1 MRGWRAIGRNR
12 RVRFIKVFLLCIIC
26 HSASADKDQV
36 TARQWLDNMNRA
48 MKTLNFQGTVIF
60 MKNGQLDTMK
70 YQHSVE
76 NGVEQERLA
85 SLNSPMREVT
95 RKSNEVTCVFKE
107 TSQKVVN
114 HHPLDSSFIVNVPQN
129 TENLEKYYQ
138 LGLSGQESIAMLP
151 TQIVS
156 VQPSDELRYPRKIWV
171 DTQHF
176 LPLKV
181 EVYNFDGTILEQV
194 VFTDLTTEASMEPR
208 TGHVDENN
216 FHVKHIHATQAEPFD
231 NATFLLKNWPAGFEP
246 VFFIRNSIQ
255 QSQKAVDHLLISDG
269 FSTVSVYLEAKES
282 QGLSGLHTLGSVN
295 SFSKV
300 IGDTQFTVLGE
311 VPAKT
316 VELIADGIALR

>member
-1 MRGWRAIGRNR
+1 MN
-12 RVRFIKVFLLCIIC
+12 VLKVCLLWGLCQT
-26 HSASADKDQV
+26 AFADNDQV
-36 TARQWLDNMNRA
+36 AARKWLDNMNRA
-48 MKTLNFQGTVIF
+48 MKTLNFQGTLIF

-76 NGVEQERLA
+76 HGVELERLA

-95 RKSNEVTCVFKE
+95 RKSSEVTCVFKE
-107 TSQKVVN
+107 TSQKVIN
-114 HHPLDSSFIVNVPQN
+114 HHPLDSSFIVNLPSS
-129 TENLEKYYQ
+129 TASLEKYYR

-151 TQIVS
+151 AQIIS
-156 VQPSDELRYPRKIWV
+156 IEPTDALRYPRKIWV
-171 DTQHF
+171 DTQHY

-181 EVYNFDGTILEQV
+181 EVYNFDGGILEQV
-194 VFTDLTTEASMEPR
+194 VFTDLHTDVVALPTNGE
-208 TGHVDENN
+208 VDADK
-216 FHVKHIHATQAEPFD
+216 FHVKHIHASQAEPFE
-231 NATFLLKNWPAGFEP
+231 NATFVLKNWPVGFEP

-269 FSTVSVYLEAKES
+269 FSTVSVYLEAKEP
-282 QGLSGLHTLGSVN
+282 QGITGLHSLGSVN
-295 SFSKV
+295 SFSKI

>member
-1 MRGWRAIGRNR
+1 V
-12 RVRFIKVFLLCIIC
+12 RVLTVFLLWVIC
-26 HSASADKDQV
+26 QSAIADKDQM
-36 TARQWLDNMNRA
+36 TARQWLDNMSRA
-48 MKTLNFQGTVIF
+48 MKTLNYQGTVIF
-60 MKNGQLDTMK
+60 MKNGQVDTMT

-95 RKSNEVTCVFKE
+95 RKSNEVTCIFKE
-107 TSQKVVN
+107 TSQKVIN

-129 TENLEKYYQ
+129 TSSLEKYYQ

-151 TQIVS
+151 TQIVN
-156 VQPSDELRYPRKIWV
+156 VEPTDALRYPRKIWV

-181 EVYNFDGTILEQV
+181 EVYNLDGSILEQV
-194 VFTDLTTEASMEPR
+194 VFTNLTTDAVAEPHASN
-208 TGHVDENN
+208 VDENQ
-216 FHVKHIHATQAEPFD
+216 FHVKHIHATQAEPFE
-231 NATFLLKNWPAGFEP
+231 NATFLLKNWPVGFEP

-282 QGLSGLHTLGSVN
+282 QGMNGLHGLGSVN

-300 IGDTQFTVLGE
+300 IGETQFTVLGE